1 MSLRNCPEFPGAGDV
16 VNNKTKV
23 VVVLHLSGKRSPVW
37 LSQLDLMTVR
47 DLKRANL
54 TIISPKILVENKLSV
69 ALLLCFPYP
78 RISKSKDL
86 NSREENFKNRQAIQI
101 GTGARAFTSASSYV
115 GECICPWKGKGNS
128 HISRILDTQHNFLL

>member
-1 MSLRNCPEFPGAGDV
+1 
-16 VNNKTKV
+16 
-23 VVVLHLSGKRSPVW
+23 
-37 LSQLDLMTVR
+37 MTDR

-86 NSREENFKNRQAIQI
+86 NSREKSRQAVQM
-101 GTGARAFTSASSYV
+101 GTGAFTSAPVLWERGRSLR
-115 GECICPWKGKGNS
+115 
-128 HISRILDTQHNFLL
+128 HTAQLLL